1 MAATPFTFGT
11 PMRDHGVSAL
21 RRSRS
26 CSLVTRT
33 TVMSENDNFQ
43 SVRLEYA
50 RQLDVV
56 RGALHRQLGVMVS
69 NNSVAH
75 LVADSASKGQ
85 MQNSKRPT
93 LRRSDSTIERT
104 TMTEKTSFPTIP

>member
-1 MAATPFTFGT
+1 
-11 PMRDHGVSAL
+11 
-21 RRSRS
+21 
-26 CSLVTRT
+26 
-33 TVMSENDNFQ
+33 MSENDNFQ

-75 LVADSASKGQ
+75 LVADLASKGL
-85 MQNSKRPT
+85 MLWSDAELEAANSEAIRQYN
-93 LRRSDSTIERT
+93 RENNDD
-104 TMTEKTSFPTIP
+104 